1 MSGAEPLRHNVAKCP
16 NCTKPTLL
24 RGTGTPR
31 MVVAG
36 SDQSNARRPRQHIR
50 KSGGKSL
57 RVSQPFANGALSMHR
72 RFRNLGVFFLAK
84 HYSGRRIDQV
94 NTFADRARHDLVGT
108 IGSSYA
114 GVTLHAEPSVR
125 AAV

>member
-1 MSGAEPLRHNVAKCP
+1 VSKLHEPHLF
-16 NCTKPTLL
+16 

-36 SDQSNARRPRQHIR
+36 SDQSNAQKAEAAPAYKKVRRK
-50 KSGGKSL
+50 KSE
-57 RVSQPFANGALSMHR
+57 RFANGALSLHR

-84 HYSGRRIDQV
+84 HSSGRRIDQV
-94 NTFADRARHDLVGT
+94 NTFADRARHNLIGT